1 MLQFSVS
8 FKSHTVGKAQ
18 GASPST
24 YRSSI
29 GHDVLLQ
36 LTQKR
41 DLLSRPVCAQPD
53 ESGSFA
59 QRRALATYDCGL
71 ACEHARLGP

>member
-1 MLQFSVS
+1 MLQFLVS

-24 YRSSI
+24 SRSYE
-29 GHDVLLQ
+29 VLLQ